1 LAKFFDAGI
10 STAGRSVRPL
20 VIRFGAL
27 GDMVILLSMI
37 RYLHHRLG
45 APVDVVSSGAAT
57 GTLLS
62 AQPGVGEV
70 FLIRS
75 RKMPFS
81 LSTDQWRL
89 TTSLRKRGF
98 TPTWNCDGDTPT
110 RRLLAYAGIPTTHIV
125 DSRELRRLQDEHEI
139 DRWLRLAMMTPHAY
153 HGQFSTPSLD
163 PGLKVPPLVVSE
175 QWRSATAAWLREKQ
189 LAGKMLILIQAGNK
203 RTTKWWRP
211 HHRASNTKYWPEE
224 NWARAIDAIASVE
237 RDAAFSLCGVGAE
250 RKLNEAIRRSATS
263 AEIYNFAGELPLSR
277 LLALQ
282 ELATGMISVDTGP
295 AHSAAAL
302 GCPLV
307 VLFGTEDP
315 TMYLPRSPHDSVSY
329 IQAYEDGRLSMRAIS
344 VEDVISAW
352 SELSRKRLRAHE
364 PAPNPRVTSSLMCA

>member
-1 LAKFFDAGI
+1 MASKLSDADI

-37 RYLHHRLG
+37 RYLHHRFG
-45 APVDVVSSGAAT
+45 APVDVVSSGAST

-89 TTSLRKRGF
+89 TASLRKRGS

-110 RRLLAYAGIPTTHIV
+110 RRLLAYAGIPATHIV
-125 DSRELRRLQDEHEI
+125 DSCVLRRFQDEHEI

-153 HGQFSTPSLD
+153 HGQFDTPSLD
-163 PGLKVPPLVVSE
+163 PGLKVPPLVISE
-175 QWRSATAAWLREKQ
+175 QWRSATAAWLHEKK
-189 LAGKMLILIQAGNK
+189 LAGRRLILIQAGNK

-224 NWARAIDAIASVE
+224 NWARVIDAIASVE
-237 RDAAFSLCGVGAE
+237 KDAAFLLCGVRAE
-250 RKLNEAIRRSATS
+250 RTLNETIRQSATF

-282 ELATGMISVDTGP
+282 ELATGMVSVDTGP

-302 GCPLV
+302 GCSLV

-329 IQAYEDGRLSMRAIS
+329 IQAYEGGCLSMRAIS
-344 VEDVISAW
+344 AEDVISAW
-352 SELSRKRLRAHE
+352 SELSRHKAPERSGWRLA
-364 PAPNPRVTSSLMCA
+364 VSG